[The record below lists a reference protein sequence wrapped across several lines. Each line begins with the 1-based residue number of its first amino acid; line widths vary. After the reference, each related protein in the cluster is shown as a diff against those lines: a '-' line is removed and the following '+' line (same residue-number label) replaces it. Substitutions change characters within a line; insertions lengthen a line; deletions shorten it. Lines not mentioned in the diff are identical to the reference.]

1 MALKPQI
8 TCLIAGFALAGSGAA
23 VAAPADELDQVL
35 SASVTAAQTLDL
47 ARQQAAAG
55 QLLEALASSERAL
68 FLDRKS
74 QPARLLHA
82 ALLCRLDDP
91 RGAAAE
97 FSLIKQRD
105 FKKAEWQ
112 AATAQ
117 CPALFAKGAK

>member
-1 MALKPQI
+1 MVLKLLK
-8 TCLIAGFALAGSGAA
+8 TCLAAGLALAGTGAA
-23 VAAPADELDQVL
+23 QAEPIDDLEQALARSQ
-35 SASVTAAQTLDL
+35 TAAQTLDT

-91 RGAAAE
+91 GGATAE
-97 FSLIKQRD
+97 FSLLRKGD
-105 FKKAEWQ
+105 FKKADWQ

-117 CPALFAKGAK
+117 CPAAATKGAK